1 MFKKENPPAVTGRA
15 EEVEGIDAVV
25 VKNENE
31 VASAIGGAAVE
42 GAIEDAPPGLP
53 KKENPVTAGAVCTVA
68 VVGAGVERERPL
80 YIKEEKKVRSFI
92 KYVLDI

>member
-1 MFKKENPPAVTGRA
+1 LLKKENPPAVTGGA
-15 EEVEGIDAVV
+15 EVAEGIDVVVV

-68 VVGAGVERERPL
+68 VVGAGVERDRPL
-80 YIKEEKKVRSFI
+80 FIKELKRVVRRDSFI
-92 KYVLDI
+92 

>member
-1 MFKKENPPAVTGRA
+1 LFKKENPPAVTGGA
-15 EEVEGIDAVV
+15 EVVEGIDVVV

-68 VVGAGVERERPL
+68 VVGAGVERDRPL
-80 YIKEEKKVRSFI
+80 FIKELKKESSEKR
-92 KYVLDI
+92 